1 MGALVVTL
9 TAGCTST
16 SVPTETD
23 TSTTVVIASPSSSP
37 SPSSAPISSPAA
49 SLSPTASSSVQ
60 PSVSAS
66 SPPTLDAAGKAWFSA
81 ECTGQKDLQKLASP
95 KTSGTVSELQAQ
107 VEAAYLALSASAART
122 AKTLTTLP
130 APSMPQGSKVQ
141 QVRAAVFQAI
151 SVGYGQGATI
161 IKNTPFTTTAELN
174 AAVEKIE
181 AGIQS
186 TVGKV
191 AATAP
196 TYPDGY
202 SALIFALPACS
213 GLS

>member
-1 MGALVVTL
+1 MVTL

-16 SVPTETD
+16 SVPSATD
-23 TSTTVVIASPSSSP
+23 TSTTVVVASPSL
-37 SPSSAPISSPAA
+37 SPSSAPVSTPASTPASSV
-49 SLSPTASSSVQ
+49 SPTASPLVQ

-66 SPPTLDAAGKAWFSA
+66 AAPALDAASKAWFSA
-81 ECTGQKDLQKLASP
+81 GCTGQKDLQKLASP

-107 VEAAYLALSASAART
+107 VAAAYLALSASAART
-122 AKTLTTLP
+122 AKTLKTLP

-196 TYPDGY
+196 KYPDGY
-202 SALIFALPACS
+202 SALILALPACS